1 MREKSCYSSSSG
13 VFFTKLKNPRHKF
26 ETRYFAGKRVGKNEK
41 RFKKAT
47 FLIQRR
53 KVTNSKNAILAAHDE
68 GFCNAYVC
76 TAKIYNKKYNPKGRN
91 KFGFEIFL
99 SLLIWYSAMKNIW
112 IKQSAAAV
120 HIFQPNFHFW
130 NVPAFFPIPSIF
142 MCKHSPMCF
151 VMSRQKCV
159 KTKQLHLTPF
169 LIVPS
174 THYYVVILYSSS
186 LLYVGALYYKT
197 LILLCK

>member
-1 MREKSCYSSSSG
+1 M
-13 VFFTKLKNPRHKF
+13 
-26 ETRYFAGKRVGKNEK
+26 
-41 RFKKAT
+41 
-47 FLIQRR
+47 QRR

-99 SLLIWYSAMKNIW
+99 SLLVWYSAMKNIW

-169 LIVPS
+169 LIVP
-174 THYYVVILYSSS
+174 T
-186 LLYVGALYYKT
+186 LYVLLVVVMCWRLKDHYYKT
-197 LILLCK
+197 LCNCLHSWNSPVFLGVVAKRPKGHYKGSPSHLVLKWHPLSRPL